1 MPKWGRDMTP
11 IHVADSIRIAVGSDE
26 TCLALLE
33 ALETTA
39 LPAKACSNLDELLKF
54 KPSVIVMDA
63 ALAKSPGLELIR
75 QSLPDIPV
83 IAPTACEPAAEFPM
97 PNDVDDQLRLIKT
110 ACELYACRRQ
120 AKESA
125 AMAQSAEADLTK
137 LTEVGVALSAERD
150 LDKLLERVLE
160 AAQDIACCDAA
171 SIYLLDDTTD
181 PIELVFK
188 LTRNDSIELEFT
200 ENRFPVSKTSIS
212 GYVALTG
219 ESVDCEDV
227 YLMGPEQPFRFNQGF
242 DKQVGYR
249 TRSLYCVPMMNYQD
263 KVVGVLQLINRKYSR
278 DDIVTP
284 ENAEQIVV
292 EFDEQVQ
299 HSMRGL
305 ASLSA
310 VAIQTR
316 MLVDSINNL
325 FENFVN
331 ASVAAIEQRDPT
343 TSGHSFRVADLSV
356 ALARVLPHANR
367 SDLIRFEPTDARLRE
382 LRYASLLH
390 DFGKVG
396 VREHVLMKAKKL
408 YDWEFSELQYRL
420 ALARQ
425 TIRADAAEGI
435 LKLYER
441 GQVDNKKVA
450 AIKASYA
457 DDAERLEQFMATVV
471 RSNEPSLLPD
481 ECKENL
487 EELRTFSCAEA
498 DGQIT
503 PLLSTYHMEA
513 LSMAK
518 GSLTLSERKEIESHV
533 VHTHNF
539 LQMIP
544 WTDELAA
551 IPDIAGRHH
560 EKLDG
565 TGYPD
570 GLVASEIPLQS
581 RIMTICDIYDA
592 LTATDRPYK
601 KSAPDEI
608 ASRILR
614 EEAHKGMLDRDIVEL
629 FIGTDTPAIARGKE
643 YPRID
648 SGCTTGHSHSVCDP
662 DTHTH

>member
-1 MPKWGRDMTP
+1 MTP
-11 IHVADSIRIAVGSDE
+11 IHVADSVRIALGNDE
-26 TCLALLE
+26 ACLALLK

-39 LPAKACSNLDELLKF
+39 LPAKACSNLDELVEF

-75 QSLPDIPV
+75 ESLPDIPV

-97 PNDVDDQLRLIKT
+97 PNDVDDQLRLIRT

-125 AMAQSAEADLTK
+125 AMAQSAEGDLTK

-171 SIYLLDDTTD
+171 SIYLLDDSTD
-181 PIELVFK
+181 PNELVFK

-219 ESVDCEDV
+219 ESVHCEDV
-227 YLMGPEQPFRFNQGF
+227 YLMGPEQPFRFNQAF

-263 KVVGVLQLINRKYSR
+263 KVVGVLQVINRKYSR

-284 ENAEQIVV
+284 ENAEQVV
-292 EFDEQVQ
+292 IEFNEQVQ
-299 HSMRGL
+299 HSMQGL

-425 TIRADAAEGI
+425 TIRADAAEEI

-487 EELRTFSCAEA
+487 EELQTFSCADA

-544 WTDELAA
+544 WTDELAG
-551 IPDIAGRHH
+551 IPEIAGRHH

-601 KSAPDEI
+601 KAAPDEI
-608 ASRILR
+608 AFRILR